1 VTWWIVWIKRMWRWQ
16 WWWNAVSKQGMLC
29 VFAACR
35 WRDGSCELNGCDDE
49 NGDEM
54 QCPSPSREYCV
65 CLLRA
70 GDVMDRVNQT
80 DVTMKMVMKCSV
92 QAGNVVCVCCVQV
105 TWWIVW
111 IKRMWRWNW
120 WRWKSRV
127 SKQGMLCV
135 FAACRWC
142 DGSCELNGCDDE
154 NGEDENA
161 VSKQGMLCVFA
172 ACRWRDGSCE
182 VCRVSSSKL
191 LCLQHAGDVI
201 NHGKHVFWGKPGM
214 HYHQVTHT
222 HTHTY
227 THTHTCIPT
236 KVHCCTTEN
245 HQIWKALS
253 ELASVRRLLVRS
265 FPVIVCGKSPIWTK
279 VGGGLCVRS
288 CGLRCKY

>member
-1 VTWWIVWIKRMWRWQ
+1 MVAALHRNSTISVHTFVMFKPQEADVQATASHVLLCCVQMMWWIVWIK
-16 WWWNAVSKQGMLC
+16 C
-29 VFAACR
+29 
-35 WRDGSCELNGCDDE
+35 
-49 NGDEM
+49 
-54 QCPSPSREYCV
+54 
-65 CLLRA
+65 
-70 GDVMDRVNQT
+70 T
-80 DVTMKMVMKCSV
+80 
-92 QAGNVVCVCCVQV
+92 
-105 TWWIVW
+105 
-111 IKRMWRWNW
+111 

-127 SKQGMLCV
+127 SKQGI
-135 FAACRWC
+135 
-142 DGSCELNGCDDE
+142 
-154 NGEDENA
+154 
-161 VSKQGMLCVFA
+161 LCVFA